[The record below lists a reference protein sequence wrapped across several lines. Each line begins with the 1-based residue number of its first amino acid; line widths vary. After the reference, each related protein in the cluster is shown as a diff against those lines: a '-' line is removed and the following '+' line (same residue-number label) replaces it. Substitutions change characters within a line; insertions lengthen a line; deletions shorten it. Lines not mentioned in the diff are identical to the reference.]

1 MKVSDIIMYI
11 MKIMWCMRFKNNSV
25 RSHLIS
31 FFAFF
36 HSPLWKWV
44 IAWDQT
50 KRARVYGMVWGGRE
64 TNMVDSK
71 VKCSGVKTAQNS
83 QTEGGDERK
92 KHENVKL
99 KEEDVPGAS
108 LPREKPE
115 ECTVKQL
122 MNRTQVLNKV
132 ETVVSETLNLC
143 AKSFWNKLNLSLI
156 KVKINSS

>member
-1 MKVSDIIMYI
+1 M
-11 MKIMWCMRFKNNSV
+11 
-25 RSHLIS
+25 
-31 FFAFF
+31 
-36 HSPLWKWV
+36 

-64 TNMVDSK
+64 TNMADSK

-99 KEEDVPGAS
+99 KEEDVPGVI
-108 LPREKPE
+108 LPRQKPE
-115 ECTVKQL
+115 ERTVKQL

-143 AKSFWNKLNLSLI
+143 VKSF
-156 KVKINSS
+156 